1 MPPVDEATFRRAI
14 LELKQGLT
22 FAASMFTLNVSSTTT
37 SVTRSGVTATSA
49 IHPMALSSNS
59 AQTDIVRIVPASGA
73 FVVTHNSSSVAG
85 RTFLYSF
92 ATPQ

>member
-1 MPPVDEATFRRAI
+1 MPPVDEATLRRAV

-22 FAASMFTLNVSSTTT
+22 FAASMFTLTVSSTTT
-37 SVTRSGVTATSA
+37 SVARTGITATSVVL
-49 IHPMALSSNS
+49 PMALSSNS
-59 AQTDIVRIVPASGA
+59 AQSDIVRIVPASGL
-73 FVVTHNSSSVAG
+73 FTVTHNSSSVAG